1 MTQHFDLAIIGSGSG
16 NSLVTR
22 DFTDRRVAVVEEGT
36 FGGTCLNRGCIPS
49 KMFVYAADI
58 ASHVR
63 DAGRYGVDATL
74 DGVRWRDIRDR
85 VFGRIDPISE
95 SGRRYRVEGR
105 NTTAYLGHA
114 RFTGDR
120 RLTVDLD
127 GGAETIT
134 ADQMVV
140 AAGAHP
146 NVPDV
151 VSESGVAFHTSDT
164 IMRIDEVPARLA
176 IIGGG
181 YIAAEMAHIFSSFGS
196 RVTILARGPLLLRHL
211 DDDLS
216 TTFTDLARG
225 RWDVRT
231 STDVVGVERHG
242 DGIRMH
248 LVSARDDGAGES
260 VLDADLLLVATG
272 RSPST
277 ADLGAEAGGIGLHE
291 DGRVAVDAY
300 GRTSAPGVW
309 ALGDVSSPH
318 QLKHVA
324 NAEARAIAHNLVH
337 PEDLMLLPR
346 THVPAGIFSHPQIAT
361 VGLTEQDCRD
371 LGRRHV
377 TYVQKYGDT
386 AYGWAM
392 EDTTSICKVVADPAT
407 GELLGAHLLGP
418 DATTLIQ
425 PLVQAMAFGTHV
437 RDVARGQFWIHP
449 ALAEVA
455 ENALLGLDLDENAGG
470 AGEFVSPG

>member
-22 DFTDRRVAVVEEGT
+22 DFHDRRVAVIEEGT

-58 ASHVR
+58 ATHVR

-85 VFGRIDPISE
+85 VFGRIDPISD

-114 RFTGDR
+114 RFAGDR

-127 GGAETIT
+127 GRCETIT
-134 ADQMVV
+134 ADQVVV

-146 NVPDV
+146 NVPEV
-151 VSESGVAFHTSDT
+151 VTESGIEFHTSDT
-164 IMRIDEVPARLA
+164 VMRIDEVPARLA

-196 RVTILARGPLLLRHL
+196 RVTILARGPQLLRHL

-216 TTFTDLARG
+216 TGFTELARG

-231 STDVVGVERHG
+231 STEVVRIDQGDNGIRVHLGTARG
-242 DGIRMH
+242 DG
-248 LVSARDDGAGES
+248 GAEPI
-260 VLDADLLLVATG
+260 VYADLLLVATG
-272 RSPST
+272 RSPNT
-277 ADLGAEAGGIGLHE
+277 ADLGTEAGGIRLHE

-337 PEDLMLLPR
+337 PEDLMPLPR

-361 VGLTEQDCRD
+361 VGLTEQQCRD
-371 LGRRHV
+371 LGRRYV

-392 EDTTSICKVVADPAT
+392 EDTTSICKVIADPAT

-455 ENALLGLDLDENAGG
+455 ENALLGLDLDESAGG